1 MSFSWATVMSLSIGD
16 PVGFAFGEICGI
28 NSAGRPSPERNIT
41 QHRAWFINKNGMP
54 MSEREASAK
63 SDVRT
68 AKEWFAYCLK
78 VAVACVTASVIAWLA
93 ISSVHANYGAA
104 ICLLVLAF
112 LLAII
117 GAVFSLL
124 ALTGVIDWFL
134 MRKHQ

>member
-1 MSFSWATVMSLSIGD
+1 MSLSWATVMSLSIGD
-16 PVGFAFGEICGI
+16 PVGFAFEEICGI
-28 NSAGRPSPERNIT
+28 NSASRSSPERKIT
-41 QHRAWFINKNGMP
+41 PHEEWLINKNGMP
-54 MSEREASAK
+54 MSEREADAK

-78 VAVACVTASVIAWLA
+78 VAVACIAASVIAWLA
-93 ISSVHANYGAA
+93 IPNAHANYGAA

-112 LLAII
+112 LLAFI

-124 ALTGVIDWFL
+124 ALTGFIDWFL